1 METTTIGACTTL
13 HCTRTGGFY
22 DGHVRPT
29 DKIRSAGITA
39 WALIGIGLV
48 AWSVGGAVL
57 GPLSVVFAPLG
68 IALVVVYLLNPLV
81 SALERRGVRRGI
93 GVAGIYIIFLALV
106 SVAMGQLIPLVGR
119 ELSAFIDALPGYVER
134 IVQEVNQLAA
144 SRGWSTRLDVSTQDV
159 VDYVGDNRDT
169 IIRFLGGVSS
179 VAGQL
184 LHIVITIVLGL
195 ILSIYLLLDLP
206 KIQAGFTKSIPPA
219 QRDEVLGVFDKI
231 GEALGAFFRGQL
243 LVATFVG
250 VASALVL
257 TWPVR
262 LPFAVLVGLIAG
274 ILNLVP
280 LIGPFIAMIPAVVL
294 GLLSDSPSKALG
306 AVVALLIVQQ
316 IDNHLISPNVM
327 GRTVRLHP
335 VTVMLALLVGGT
347 IAGILGMLVVI
358 PIVAA
363 VKILGAH
370 FWSKREELG
379 IPEGIAPSD

>member
-1 METTTIGACTTL
+1 M
-13 HCTRTGGFY
+13 
-22 DGHVRPT
+22 GHMPHT
-29 DKIRSAGITA
+29 SPSEKIRSAGITA

-48 AWSVGGAVL
+48 AWTVGGAIL

-81 SALERRGVRRGI
+81 SMLERRGVRRGI
-93 GVAGIYIIFLALV
+93 GVGGIYIVFV
-106 SVAMGQLIPLVGR
+106 TVVAVLLGQLIPLIGR
-119 ELSAFIDALPGYVER
+119 EIASFIDALPGYVQQ
-134 IVQEVNQLAA
+134 VADEVNQLAVR
-144 SRGWSTRLDVSTQDV
+144 RGWSFRLDVNTEDV
-159 VDYVGDNRDT
+159 VDYVTANRDT
-169 IIRFLGGVSS
+169 IVRFLGGVGS

-206 KIQAGFTKSIPPA
+206 KMQAGITKAIPPA
-219 QRDEVLGVFDKI
+219 HRDETLGVLDKI

-250 VASALVL
+250 VASALAL

-262 LPFAVLVGLIAG
+262 LPFAILVGLIAG

-280 LIGPFIAMIPAVVL
+280 LIGPFIAMVPAVAL
-294 GLLSDSPSKALG
+294 GLLSGTPSKALG
-306 AVVALLIVQQ
+306 AAVALLIVQQ
-316 IDNHLISPNVM
+316 VDNHLISPNVM

-358 PIVAA
+358 PVVAA
-363 VKILGAH
+363 VKILAQHMWG
-370 FWSKREELG
+370 KRAELG
-379 IPEGIAPSD
+379 VPEAIAPT